1 MLVGSHGLGTV
12 GSGGQ
17 GLGCVVKAVSMGFSA
32 VKSCLWWR
40 WLLAMC
46 REVAMQDGKRAPD
59 TGAVGVHEH
68 R

>member
-1 MLVGSHGLGTV
+1 MALLEVVARVLV
-12 GSGGQ
+12 
-17 GLGCVVKAVSMGFSA
+17 VVTKAIAMGFSV

-46 REVAMQDGKRAPD
+46 REVAMQDGKWAPD

>member
-1 MLVGSHGLGTV
+1 MELLEVVIRVLV
-12 GSGGQ
+12 
-17 GLGCVVKAVSMGFSA
+17 VVAKAVAMGFSA

-40 WLLAMC
+40 WLLDMC

-59 TGAVGVHEH
+59 MGAVGVHEH

>member
-1 MLVGSHGLGTV
+1 MALLEAVARVLV
-12 GSGGQ
+12 
-17 GLGCVVKAVSMGFSA
+17 VVAKAVAMGFSA
-32 VKSCLWWR
+32 VMSCLRWW